1 MSVSIY
7 LNNLQVQ
14 IVNGTFGKKGKF
26 QNSIIADAPD
36 GSIINGIVM
45 DQDSFVQFLNRV
57 WAEYNLSKKDVHL
70 VVNSNKIPGR
80 LVDVPVLNTTKTRQF
95 VGRELSDMQKED
107 EESFICYNEVGGGGK
122 NSKMRKLYAEIVANS
137 LIKDYIDIF
146 AAAGITLKSIV
157 SAE

>member
-80 LVDVPVLNTTKTRQF
+80 LPGTPPRTGAGPCS
-95 VGRELSDMQKED
+95 GR
-107 EESFICYNEVGGGGK
+107 
-122 NSKMRKLYAEIVANS
+122 NSGR
-137 LIKDYIDIF
+137 
-146 AAAGITLKSIV
+146 
-157 SAE
+157 

>member
-70 VVNSNKIPGR
+70 VVNSNKIAGKN
-80 LVDVPVLNTTKTRQF
+80 LEVPNMGKKKTLNF
-95 VGRELSDMQKED
+95 IMREFSDMQRED
-107 EESFICYNEVGGGGK
+107 AENTIAYTFLGIDNYVNLIR
-122 NSKMRKLYAEIVANS
+122 RK
-137 LIKDYIDIF
+137 
-146 AAAGITLKSIV
+146 
-157 SAE
+157 